1 MSELLSSMGISEFF
15 TPDRIVSLVWALVTF
30 FAGILLARLASAA
43 FGRAIR
49 NRLSAHEALLVRRL
63 TFYGLLAI
71 VIVVSMQQLGF
82 KPGVLL
88 GTAGILS
95 IAIGFASQTS
105 ASNLISGLFLMAERP
120 FTVGDQLEI
129 DGRIGEV
136 LSIDLLSVKL
146 RMLDNVMMRVPNEH
160 MIKSTVLNRTRFPI
174 RRVDVQ
180 VGVAYKED
188 TERVRKILVDAADR
202 NPLCLD
208 EPTPRFIF
216 RGYGD
221 SALEL
226 QFSVWCAR
234 ENFFQVRTGLHEE
247 IKAAFDEHG
256 IEIPFPHRTLYTGA
270 ITEPFPVRVVESGV
284 PVQ

>member
-1 MSELLSSMGISEFF
+1 MSEFFAGTGISEFL
-15 TPDRIVSLVWALVTF
+15 TPDRVVSLFWALVTF
-30 FAGILLARLASAA
+30 FGGILLARLASS
-43 FGRAIR
+43 AIGKATR
-49 NRLSAHEALLVRRL
+49 RRLSAHEAMLVKRL
-63 TFYGLLAI
+63 SYYGLLAV
-71 VIVVSMQQLGF
+71 VIVVTMQQLGF
-82 KPGVLL
+82 EPAVLL

-105 ASNLISGLFLMAERP
+105 ASNLISGLFLMTERP
-120 FTVGDQLEI
+120 FAAGDQLEI

-174 RRVDVQ
+174 RRVDLLL
-180 VGVAYKED
+180 GVAYKED
-188 TERVRKILVDAADR
+188 TARVREILVEVADR

-208 EPTPRFIF
+208 EPAPRFIY

-234 ENFFQVRTGLHEE
+234 ENFFQVRTGMYEE

-256 IEIPFPHRTLYTGA
+256 VEIPFPHRTLYTGS
-270 ITEPFPVRVVESGV
+270 ITEPFPVRVVEDG
-284 PVQ
+284 